1 VDIGLSFKAWQN
13 IKYFDVLRY
22 VLKVMVALAWVI
34 ALPVCY
40 AHSWGDSN
48 GLVSILE
55 NWFGKSQSPSLYV
68 TAVLVYMIP
77 DAVSALLFLF
87 PMLRRAI
94 ERSELT
100 IVKLLLWWAQ
110 VNSILY
116 VFKASFYLVM
126 LWVAVRKRH

>member
-1 VDIGLSFKAWQN
+1 
-13 IKYFDVLRY
+13 
-22 VLKVMVALAWVI
+22 MVALAWVI

-110 VNSILY
+110 VNSVLH
-116 VFKASFYLVM
+116 VFKASDYLVK
-126 LWVAVRKRH
+126 LYVAIRNRH